1 MTAIPTL
8 TVTPS
13 GVNPSAAAN
22 AYGLV
27 DSGAGASG
35 GASGASFGNM
45 LQRAMEGVVGAGH
58 EADAKAMQGIAGGG
72 NLTDI
77 VTAVSRAQL
86 ALQTTT
92 AVRDR
97 VVQAYQEIMRMPI

>member
-1 MTAIPTL
+1 MTTIPSL
-8 TVTPS
+8 TITPA
-13 GVNPSAAAN
+13 GVSPSAAAN

-27 DSGAGASG
+27 DGSAGATS

-45 LQRAMEGVVGAGH
+45 LSRAMEGVVEAGH
-58 EADAKAMQGIAGGG
+58 AADAKAMEGIAGGG

-97 VVQAYQEIMRMPI
+97 VVQAYQQIMQMPI